1 MELNLQFF
9 GGRGSAGGKS
19 LGGAGGRLSQMSD
32 EQLDKLYESA
42 AASKD
47 RDLMKDILTELAS
60 RPQQENSREIV
71 YKNTDIRRRGAR
83 GRK

>member
-1 MELNLQFF
+1 M
-9 GGRGSAGGKS
+9 GGRGSTGGKS
-19 LGGAGGRLSQMSD
+19 SSGAGGSRLSQMSN

-47 RDLMKDILTELAS
+47 RDLMKGILTELAS
-60 RPQQENSREIV
+60 RPQEENPREIV

-83 GRK
+83 GRR